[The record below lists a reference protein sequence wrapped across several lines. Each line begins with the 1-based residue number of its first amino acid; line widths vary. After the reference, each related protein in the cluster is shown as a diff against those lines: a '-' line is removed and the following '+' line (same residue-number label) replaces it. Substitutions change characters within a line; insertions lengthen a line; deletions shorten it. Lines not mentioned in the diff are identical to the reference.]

1 MVDRMTINNEE
12 DILQVI
18 SEDKWMME
26 LLKTVKTI
34 NLPYWWICAGFVRS
48 KIWDVLHGF
57 NTRTPLSDID
67 VIYYDPADTNE
78 AIEKRIEGR
87 LRELMPNVPWSVKN
101 QARMHVIN
109 NLPPFTSSID
119 GISKFPETV
128 TALGVKLSNQ
138 NDIEL
143 TAPWGIVDVIN
154 LKVKPTPLYV
164 ETKELMKIYEN
175 RVKKKNWDS
184 IWHNVKIYYP
194 KESIQP

>member
-1 MVDRMTINNEE
+1 MTINNEE
-12 DILQVI
+12 DILRVI

-26 LLKTVKTI
+26 LLHTVKTI
-34 NLPYWWICAGFVRS
+34 NLSDWWICAGFVRS
-48 KIWDVLHGF
+48 KIWDVLHGL

-67 VIYYDPADTNE
+67 VIYYDPADTDE
-78 AIEKRIEGR
+78 AVEKKIESR
-87 LRELMPNVPWSVKN
+87 LRELMPDVPWSVKN

-109 NLPPFTSSID
+109 NLPPFTSTID

-128 TALGVKLSNQ
+128 TALGVKLNEQ
-138 NDIEL
+138 KNIEL
-143 TAPWGIVDVIN
+143 TAPWGIDDVIN

-175 RVKKKNWDS
+175 RVMKKNWDS

-194 KESIQP
+194 KEPIQT